1 MKMKKVLSLVLAL
14 SLALSLTA
22 CGGNNADTST
32 PAKEDSN
39 TEADDSAKDDVEE
52 KETPEDSADDGEA
65 ADDTSSAGGADVSG
79 KTVVFIPKVTGNA
92 FFEAANDGAQKYA
105 KDWGF
110 TVEYEGSAT
119 AGAAEQVEVINKA
132 VASGADAICIS
143 TVDAAGVKDAL
154 MEAKDA
160 GVAVCT
166 WDSDATADARA
177 LMVSQGTP
185 EILGQMLVDMSV
197 DALKKRGV
205 DPEKDEVNYVW
216 HYSQAT
222 VTDQNSWQV
231 AGEAIIAEKYPNWK
245 KVADNYYS
253 NQDAEQ
259 AVTTGAAILDAYP
272 DIDLIICNDST
283 ALPGQLKAAQNEGI
297 TKDDMTITG
306 FATPQA
312 IKEYCEAGVL
322 YEWGLWDCGIQ
333 GALGC
338 YLAAYIAAGND
349 VAVGDKINV
358 PGIGEV
364 EVMANDCLNEGDTT
378 ADKNNGVVLLPE
390 RVIFDETNVNDYN
403 F

>member
-1 MKMKKVLSLVLAL
+1 MKKVLSLVLAL

-52 KETPEDSADDGEA
+52 KETPEENADDGET
-65 ADDTSSAGGADVSG
+65 ADDTSSEGGADVSG

-166 WDSDATADARA
+166 WDSDAAADARA

-364 EVMANDCLNEGDTT
+364 EVMANDCLNESDTT